1 MELWVIVAIYN
12 LSTVLEMLTYIHCL
26 LHICQFPD
34 LLFFA
39 NYYLPEVHVFVT
51 EESAMLKS
59 F

>member
-12 LSTVLEMLTYIHCL
+12 LSTVLAMLTYIHCL
-26 LHICQFPD
+26 LHIWQFPD